1 MVIKAARPNISD
13 NSIKQ
18 YMSSLRRLNGGSA
31 VPINDVDFLKD
42 FDVVMDKLKY
52 KKPTTIKKYMNAIIV
67 VLGALKMDGDL
78 IKKYEVVRDKLNE
91 QYSEEQ
97 ATHQKS
103 EAQEKNWVDFGDYLN
118 KVNELGARVSDL
130 KKKKEWSTDDK
141 RRYQEYLIAKSKLL
155 YTVYPLR
162 NDYVMKVI
170 SKADFKK
177 MSEKDK
183 EERNY
188 LVVPRGANGQTMF
201 FVLNEYKTRQKYGEK
216 RVLIMDTE
224 VQKALKLWLRR
235 IPTTTNS
242 LFMDLS
248 KGEERP
254 ADSATIRKNTN
265 DDE

>member
-1 MVIKAARPNISD
+1 M
-13 NSIKQ
+13 
-18 YMSSLRRLNGGSA
+18 
-31 VPINDVDFLKD
+31 
-42 FDVVMDKLKY
+42 
-52 KKPTTIKKYMNAIIV
+52 
-67 VLGALKMDGDL
+67 
-78 IKKYEVVRDKLNE
+78 
-91 QYSEEQ
+91 
-97 ATHQKS
+97 
-103 EAQEKNWVDFGDYLN
+103 
-118 KVNELGARVSDL
+118 SDL

-254 ADSATIRKNTN
+254 ADSATIRKILTTMSKREFEGKSVGSSLIRHMYLSSKYGETVKEMEK
-265 DDE
+265 DADLMGHSGGVQQTIYVKED